1 MSVPVENEAT
11 ISQRTR
17 VELGLTVA
25 IVSGII
31 AIMFVGWRF
40 DKRLTRIEDALAGEG
55 RELWT
60 LSQESE
66 SAFRLKAANPSL
78 SVPDPRNPGHFI
90 PGGAP

>member
-1 MSVPVENEAT
+1 VSVAIENEAT

-17 VELGLTVA
+17 VELGLTLSI
-25 IVSGII
+25 IVGIV

-55 RELWT
+55 REVWT

-66 SAFRLKAANPSL
+66 AAFRLKAANPTL